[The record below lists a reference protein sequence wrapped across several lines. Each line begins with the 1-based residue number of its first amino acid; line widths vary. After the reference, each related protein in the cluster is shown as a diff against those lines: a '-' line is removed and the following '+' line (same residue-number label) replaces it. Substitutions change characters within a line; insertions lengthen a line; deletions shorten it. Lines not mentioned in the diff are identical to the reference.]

1 MSLKLNTNQQR
12 AVESNDARVTVTAS
26 AGAGKTAVLVQR
38 YLRHVVEDGLTP
50 SQILTV
56 TFTRKAAAEM
66 KERIVRRLR
75 DLGRSEDAQTAETG
89 PIQTIHSFCERTLR
103 ENAMLARL
111 DPSFEVID
119 GAESQRLLVEAF
131 QLALV
136 GDLQD
141 HPGVRELRQ
150 RVAGQAVWG
159 SSRSWETALRSF
171 VLKDFL
177 GSLRGGTVPMSEIHR
192 IYRSTQSYSLAI
204 SERICAQFPDGGLPE
219 PSDSL
224 VDWLREAQAR
234 RARLRPE
241 LKKLFRDYS
250 QDEAEQVISDT
261 LALAAL
267 GLETWE
273 NYELALRSSQRMD
286 FTLLEQE
293 TIRLVETDAEVRG
306 RIGSR
311 YKVALVDETQDVS
324 PTQYRLLDNL
334 PIERTFFVGDAQQSI
349 YAFRGA
355 DRELFAERVE
365 NGSITLDVNY
375 RSGPGV
381 LNFINNAFRTLWE
394 GQYNQMVHPDGDSN
408 THRYAGV
415 EFWQLGT
422 TGAEGLVELIH
433 QLIQEDEDPASA
445 PGKIVVLVRAAKT
458 AKAIGRLLEVF
469 HIPHLLVGGSNRFY
483 ARMETRDVANLLSA
497 SVDPLDS
504 FALASLLHSPFCGLN
519 LSSVIRLSASETFT
533 ETFAGVTLE
542 DEVENG
548 KLNEFRE
555 WFLPLT
561 AVADRLP
568 AWEVLNEALHR
579 SPYLANV
586 GSRPN
591 GEHVVAHVRK
601 LLSQAASQPTLR
613 PGEYADRIR
622 LTVESDLKEGDATIT
637 DEGDPVVKV
646 MTIHAAKGLEFHTV
660 IIAGFDL
667 KWDNKLIGSPLARIH
682 RKTAL
687 MVSQSPNTGLKTWL
701 NTWLKNDEKAE
712 DQRLLYV
719 AATRAEQRLILGLAE
734 GSRTQFA
741 TVRLAELV
749 FPGDRMDPSIT
760 VRISPAS
767 QRKADEPDAER

>member
-12 AVESNDARVTVTAS
+12 AVESNEPRVTVTAS

-50 SQILTV
+50 SEILTV

-66 KERIVRRLR
+66 KERIVKRLR
-75 DLGRSEDAQTAETG
+75 DLGRDEDAQTAETG

-159 SSRSWETALRSF
+159 SSRSWETALRNF
-171 VLKDFL
+171 VFREFL
-177 GSLRGGTVPMSEIHR
+177 SSLRGGTVPIDDLKR
-192 IYRSTQSYSLAI
+192 LYRSQESLSRALTGKI
-204 SERICAQFPDGGLPE
+204 TEQYPDHELPE
-219 PSDSL
+219 PTDNL
-224 VDWLREAQAR
+224 VHWLKEAQAR
-234 RARLRPE
+234 RGRLKAP
-241 LKKLFRDYS
+241 LKSIFGDFN
-250 QDEAEQVISDT
+250 EAEAQQVVSDT

-273 NYELALRSSQRMD
+273 NYELALRSTQRMD

-293 TIRLVETDAEVRG
+293 TIRLVETDEEVRS

-324 PTQYRLLDNL
+324 PTQYRLLDHL

-355 DRELFAERVE
+355 DRELFAQRVE
-365 NGSITLDVNY
+365 HGSITLDVNY
-375 RSGPGV
+375 RSGAGV
-381 LNFINNAFRTLWE
+381 LNFINDAFRDLWKGE
-394 GQYNQMVHPDGDSN
+394 YNQMVHPSGE
-408 THRYAGV
+408 HHVPRYAGV
-415 EFWQLGT
+415 EFWQLGAS
-422 TGAEGLVELIH
+422 GAEGLVELI
-433 QLIQEDEDPASA
+433 QQIIEEDENPETA
-445 PGKIVVLVRAAKT
+445 PGKIVVLVRMAKT

-469 HIPHLLVGGSNRFY
+469 NIPHLLVGGSNRFF

-497 SVDPLDS
+497 SVDSSDS
-504 FALASLLHSPFCGLN
+504 FALASLLHSPFCGLS
-519 LSSVIRLSASETFT
+519 LSSVIRLAAT
-533 ETFAGVTLE
+533 ENLGEAFPVVTLE
-542 DEVENG
+542 DEVENA
-548 KLNEFRE
+548 KLDEFRE

-579 SPYLANV
+579 STYLASV
-586 GSRPN
+586 GARPN

-660 IIAGFDL
+660 IVAGFDL
-667 KWDNKLIGSPLARIH
+667 KWDNRLMGTPLARIH
-682 RKTAL
+682 RKSAL
-687 MVSQSPNTGLKTWL
+687 MVSQSPHTGVKKWL
-701 NTWLKNDEKAE
+701 NDWLLREEREE
-712 DQRLLYV
+712 DKRLLYV
-719 AATRAEQRLILGLAE
+719 AATRAEQRLILGIPEAA
-734 GSRTQFA
+734 RTKFA
-741 TVRLAELV
+741 TVALAGTIGWPDRLHASV
-749 FPGDRMDPSIT
+749 T
-760 VRISPAS
+760 VRISQAAH
-767 QRKADEPDAER
+767 READERDAER